1 MLQNFNIGFN
11 FEFNVYLNLN
21 SDFYIY
27 FKFKFIVYL
36 KLKLKNSFPLNI
48 GPAKQPALGRF
59 LLPVAE
65 CTFALE
71 QVLEDLQKDPWTC
84 QPDERVQRC
93 TGTALTVALVSII
106 YLFFLLIL
114 FTSCWLF

>member
-1 MLQNFNIGFN
+1 MK
-11 FEFNVYLNLN
+11 LN
-21 SDFYIY
+21 
-27 FKFKFIVYL
+27 
-36 KLKLKNSFPLNI
+36 PL
-48 GPAKQPALGRF
+48 GPTRQPALGRF

-93 TGTALTVALVSII
+93 SGAALTVALVSANNSRIRVPHKYEI
-106 YLFFLLIL
+106 K
-114 FTSCWLF
+114 

>member
-1 MLQNFNIGFN
+1 MYFTPKHLIIKIAKFY
-11 FEFNVYLNLN
+11 VHYVNL
-21 SDFYIY
+21 I
-27 FKFKFIVYL
+27 
-36 KLKLKNSFPLNI
+36 PL
-48 GPAKQPALGRF
+48 GPTRQPALGRF

-93 TGTALTVALVSII
+93 SGAALTVALVSAN
-106 YLFFLLIL
+106 IL
-114 FTSCWLF
+114 RINRSHN